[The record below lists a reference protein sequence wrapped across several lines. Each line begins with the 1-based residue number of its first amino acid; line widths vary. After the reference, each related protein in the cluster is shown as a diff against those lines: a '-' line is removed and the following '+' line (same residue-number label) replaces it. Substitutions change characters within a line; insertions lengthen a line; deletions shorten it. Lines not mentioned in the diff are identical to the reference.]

1 MSITDELRE
10 FMDRADGYELWCPRH
25 KTELTA
31 IDDRIDAEHQKAED
45 ELKAKDGQSWLHGY
59 AECREE
65 LMEGHPVIAASLE
78 EAGWVKLPV
87 SEDGDVLHIG
97 ELVDE
102 RLPFGGYAA
111 PAPIDTMELSRG
123 ASGYVWM
130 VKLDAES
137 RALIN
142 PKLLRHH
149 HAPTVEDVLREFV
162 ERLDEIGS
170 EDDCVGVDEQECR
183 ACIRRDI
190 AAAYAEY
197 AAKLRLAEDNDGL
210 YEWERDE

>member
-1 MSITDELRE
+1 MSITDELRTGGIYRFPLNMRVFTE
-10 FMDRADGYELWCPRH
+10 E
-25 KTELTA
+25 ELTA
-31 IDDRIDAEHQKAED
+31 IADRIDAEHQKAED

-65 LMEGHPVIAASLE
+65 LMEGNEVIAASLE

-123 ASGYVWM
+123 ASGYGWM
-130 VKLDAES
+130 VRLDSES
-137 RALIN
+137 GAFIN

-149 HAPTVEDVLREFV
+149 HAPTVEDVLREFA
-162 ERLDEIGS
+162 EKIIDSQIPSMHPTYEEAI
-170 EDDCVGVDEQECR
+170 
-183 ACIRRDI
+183 
-190 AAAYAEY
+190 AEY
-197 AAKLRLAEDNDGL
+197 AARLRLANDGN
-210 YEWERDE
+210 EQ